1 MEKFGG
7 KIKYTDDI
15 TYSSSRII
23 NQSNFILNEYQSKFL
38 SEIKRKYSYSD
49 LLSTI
54 KKFKN
59 LRVLIIG
66 ELIIDKYTFG
76 DIVGKSSKEPHL
88 VSNESEQEFY
98 IGGSGQ

>member
-1 MEKFGG
+1 MIRIVKPDFYVKGPDYKNNKLDKTKKISIEKKLVEKFGG

-66 ELIIDKYTFG
+66 
-76 DIVGKSSKEPHL
+76 S
-88 VSNESEQEFY
+88 
-98 IGGSGQ
+98 